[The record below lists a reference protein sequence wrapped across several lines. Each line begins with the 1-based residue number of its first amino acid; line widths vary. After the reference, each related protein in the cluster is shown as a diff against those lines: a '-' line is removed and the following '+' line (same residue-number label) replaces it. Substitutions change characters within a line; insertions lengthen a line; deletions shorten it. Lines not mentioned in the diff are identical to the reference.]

1 MFADFKIVDGDF
13 LKSAESL
20 VFYTKPGLYQAALYK
35 DEFLLSEQNG
45 EKQEKLSI
53 PFSAAIEFQE
63 IDIERVNA
71 GDAALLGIIGGIAL
85 GPLGLLAG
93 GALGGLNKKKL
104 FVIKFKDGKK
114 LIGKTGKVAYK
125 NLKEAFVMRE
135 LTN

>member
-20 VFYTKPGLYQAALYK
+20 VFYTKPCLYQAALYK
-35 DEFLLSEQNG
+35 DEFLLSEQKG
-45 EKQEKLSI
+45 EKQEKVSI
-53 PFSAAIEFQE
+53 PFSEAMEFQE

-85 GPLGLLAG
+85 GPLGLIAG

-104 FVIKFKDGKK
+104 FVIKFKDGRK
-114 LIGKTGKVAYK
+114 LIGKTGKMAYK
-125 NLKEAFVMRE
+125 NLKEAFLMRE
-135 LTN
+135 LKN

>member
-1 MFADFKIVDGDF
+1 M
-13 LKSAESL
+13 
-20 VFYTKPGLYQAALYK
+20 YQAALYK
-35 DEFLLSEQNG
+35 DKFLLSEQNG

-104 FVIKFKDGKK
+104 FVIKFKDGRK
-114 LIGKTGKVAYK
+114 LIGKTGKMAYK